1 MGLFD
6 FFKKNEGVTLAEK
19 LQDRS
24 PQEIFAILKER
35 GMNNVQVKNIQKQ
48 VEESDLN
55 EEIKRNLLVGIQL
68 WWDDFNETPFAV
80 ENQGSQY
87 YGGNNLEQ

>member
-6 FFKKNEGVTLAEK
+6 FFKKSEGEALAEK

-24 PQEIFAILKER
+24 PQEIFTILKER
-35 GMNNVQVKNIQKQ
+35 SMNNAQVKSIQKQ
-48 VEESDLN
+48 VEVSNLD

-68 WWDDFNETPFAV
+68 WWDDFNQTPFEV
-80 ENQGSQY
+80 ENQGREY
-87 YGGNNLEQ
+87 YGGDNVQQ

>member
-6 FFKKNEGVTLAEK
+6 FFKKSEGEVLAKK

-24 PQEIFAILKER
+24 PQEIFVILKER
-35 GMNNVQVKNIQKQ
+35 SMNNAQVKSIQRQ

-55 EEIKRNLLVGIQL
+55 EEMKRNLLVGIQL
-68 WWDDFNETPFAV
+68 WWDDFNETPFTV

-87 YGGNNLEQ
+87 YGGDNLEQ